1 VLFER
6 HKEEEKR
13 MKIEILGSGCSN
25 CMKLAKNAEEAVKQ
39 KGVAC
44 EVEKVTDLNRIMGY
58 GVMMTPGLVID
69 GVVKSVGKMLSVDDI
84 KKLL

>member
-1 VLFER
+1 
-6 HKEEEKR
+6 

-25 CMKLAKNAEEAVKQ
+25 CLKLAKNAEEAVKQ
-39 KGVAC
+39 KGVDC
-44 EVEKVTDLNRIMGY
+44 EVEKVTDLARIMGY
-58 GVMMTPGLVID
+58 GVMMTPGFVID